1 MQKEQMQNER
11 DEAPIPWQRAC
22 HECDL
27 LLTGALAPLGKKLVC
42 PRCNAT
48 LHRNAKN
55 SIRYTAALSL
65 TGLLLFIPSASLP
78 LLHFSIL
85 GFGAENTLLNGVM
98 SLFDAGYI
106 WMSSLV
112 LFCSV
117 LAPLGKF
124 LLLAFICWGS
134 AWAFLD
140 RPVAAALRWYQHL
153 KEWGMLDVY
162 MLGILVALIKMKDL
176 GDMEVDT
183 GLYCFASMMLVANL
197 TTLSFDPHA
206 AWARLARR
214 RQRRTDTAASGELR

>member
-1 MQKEQMQNER
+1 MEYGR
-11 DEAPIPWQRAC
+11 DKSPTRWRRAC

-27 LLTGALAPLGKKLVC
+27 LLTGRLAPPGQKLLC

-48 LHRNAKN
+48 LHRNAQN

-65 TGLLLFIPSASLP
+65 TGLVLFIPTAMLP
-78 LLHFSIL
+78 LLHFSIFA
-85 GFGAENTLLNGVM
+85 FGAENTLLNGVM
-98 SLFDAGYI
+98 SLFAAGYI
-106 WMSSLV
+106 WLSTLV

-140 RPVAAALRWYQHL
+140 RSVAAAVRWYQHL

-162 MLGILVALIKMKDL
+162 MLGILVALIKMSDL
-176 GDMEVDT
+176 GKMEVGP
-183 GLYCFASMMLVANL
+183 GLYCFVAMMLVANL
-197 TTLSFDPHA
+197 TTLSFDPQA
-206 AWARLARR
+206 VWDRMARR
-214 RQRRTDTAASGELR
+214 RQRAAGVGELS